1 MRLITGLLLT
11 GISLLVQAEQLPS
24 IVSTNLC
31 SDLLS
36 LSLAAPEQIVSLSA
50 KSRDPVRSP
59 VARQAIHYPVNYGSS
74 EEIIALRPDL
84 VLASRRWRSH
94 PQMKRFREMG
104 IQVVIVPPAVK
115 WQEVIETT
123 LEVAQAIGR
132 EARGR
137 ALVADLQQRLSQL
150 QQRSRP
156 LNVLY
161 LRANGRT
168 AGDNTYIDTVLKSLG
183 VTNHASSIG
192 VTGWRQLSLEQL
204 VMQPPDAFLIS
215 DFVRDRSYAKSHW
228 SRHPWLQQQLAKTPT
243 LTLPANQGSCSTWQL
258 IELVESLALQIDQKL
273 DREKLTT
280 ENRL

>member
-1 MRLITGLLLT
+1 MRLIAGLLLI
-11 GISLLVQAEQLPS
+11 GASLLVQAVQLPT

-36 LSLAAPEQIVSLSA
+36 LSLAAPEQIVSLSV
-50 KSRDPVRSP
+50 KSRDPARSS
-59 VARQAIHYPVNYGSS
+59 VVRQAKHYPVNHGSS

-94 PQMKRFREMG
+94 PQLKRFRELG

-115 WQEVIETT
+115 WQDIIEMT
-123 LEVAQAIGR
+123 LKVAQTIGR
-132 EARGR
+132 EAQGR

-161 LRANGRT
+161 LRVNGRT
-168 AGDNTYIDTVLKSLG
+168 AGDNTYIDTVLKSIG

-192 VTGWRQLSLEQL
+192 VTGWGQLSLEQL
-204 VMQPPDAFLIS
+204 VIQPPDAFLVS

-228 SRHPWLQQQLAKTPT
+228 SRHPWLQQQLAKTPI
-243 LTLPANQGSCSTWQL
+243 LTLPANQGSCTTWQL
-258 IELVESLALQIDQKL
+258 IELAESLALQIDQKL
-273 DREKLTT
+273 DREKVTT
-280 ENRL
+280 EKML